1 MFDLRTLI
9 TGITLLVCLDAS
21 SAAPPAVTAL
31 AYRADGAM
39 LAAGTHGSVAIIDPK
54 TGEAIAKLDGQ
65 TGRVTAVAF
74 SKDNRLAVASG
85 TPGFSGIVRV
95 YDAANTLSAKPV
107 AEFTAHKDAIYAMA
121 FSPDAKVLATAGYDR
136 TIKLWDAAKTDA
148 PIRILTDHSDAVYA
162 LAFHPDGKLLASG
175 AADRAVKVWDVASG
189 KRLYTL
195 SDPTDWVYAVAWSP
209 DGKTI
214 VAGGVDKSLRTWTAN
229 AESGTLRQAVF
240 AHTGPVTHVQYH
252 PDGLTLYSLGD
263 DAVVKAWDAQKI
275 VERRTFAKQ
284 PDSVMSF
291 RLRPDGAQ
299 IAIGRFD
306 GTGLFLDPNDDRKIL
321 HFLPVKPKPPAMTRV
336 APDSVLRGKTTRLTI
351 DGQRLDSSKSI
362 IATATGVSFAIV
374 SKLDNKLEVDL
385 TVPANAVAGPISF
398 QVASDA
404 GMSPAQ
410 SLIVDRYPVT
420 LESGI
425 TDSAKSAMKVMLP
438 TTIIGSIDRA
448 GDVDFYQFEVKAGQS
463 VAVQALGTKL
473 DSQLVIVDDTGK
485 VLCEGFAGSL
495 GFTATKAGV
504 CSVGIRDR
512 EFRGGAEFT
521 YRLNLGEIPVVTSVF
536 PLGVARGKETD
547 VHLDGVFLGSPHG
560 RTVRVKVPADAV
572 TGSKI
577 AIPVGGMTETPL
589 GDLTV
594 VVGEFPSVVVSPD
607 SGAEIRM
614 IPGTADGILAKPG
627 DAQIVRFTAKKG
639 DVRIVETHARRL
651 GSPID
656 TSIEILDA
664 TGTPVMRAT
673 LRSVAK
679 TCVTFRDH
687 DSANPS
693 IRLEAWNELAAN
705 NFVYVGSELMQI
717 RALPK
722 GPDDDVQFVQVAGQ
736 RIGFLD
742 TTPAH
747 HALNTSVYKVEI
759 HPPGTVFPPNGLPV
773 FPVAYRN
780 DDGGNGF
787 RQDSRIFFEAPA
799 DGTYQ
804 VRVSDSRGFGGANYS
819 YRLTVRPP
827 RPDYTLT
834 INPVSPGVWKNG
846 AIPLTVTAT
855 RIDGFDGAI
864 RVKLI
869 GLPKGFEAIETEIEA
884 GQTSATFGLF
894 AAADAVNATVAC
906 QVESSAMIAGKS
918 IVRTIDFGMPKVIEP
933 GDVATTT
940 DVSEVTIIPGG
951 QTRLRIKIERRNG
964 LDGRVPADVRGL
976 PHGVRVLNIGLNG
989 ILFTPRDTER
999 EVVIFAEP
1007 WVKPMQ
1013 IPFVALAKSERK
1025 GTEHAAKPVM
1035 LKVVAK

>member
-9 TGITLLVCLDAS
+9 TAVALLICLNAS

-54 TGEAIAKLDGQ
+54 TGEAIANLDGQ

-85 TPGFSGIVRV
+85 TPGVSGIVRV
-95 YDAANTLSAKPV
+95 YDAANALTTKPI
-107 AEFTAHKDAIYAMA
+107 AAFTAHKDAIYAIA
-121 FSPDAKVLATAGYDR
+121 FSPDAKILATAGYDR
-136 TIKLWDAAKTDA
+136 TIKLWDAAKTDV

-195 SDPTDWVYAVAWSP
+195 SDPTEWVYAVAWSP

-229 AESGTLRQAVF
+229 AEGGTLRQAVF

-263 DAVVKAWDAQKI
+263 DAVVKAWDAQKM

-306 GTGLFLDPNDDRKIL
+306 GTGLFLDSTDDKKIVN
-321 HFLPVKPKPPAMTRV
+321 FLPVKPT
-336 APDSVLRGKTTRLTI
+336 LTP
-351 DGQRLDSSKSI
+351 K
-362 IATATGVSFAIV
+362 
-374 SKLDNKLEVDL
+374 K
-385 TVPANAVAGPISF
+385 
-398 QVASDA
+398 
-404 GMSPAQ
+404 
-410 SLIVDRYPVT
+410 IVDRYPIT

-425 TDSAKSAMKVMLP
+425 TDSAKSAMKVTLP
-438 TTIIGSIDRA
+438 TTIVGSIDRA

-463 VAVQALGTKL
+463 VAAQVLGTKL

-485 VLCEGFAGSL
+485 VLCEGLAGSL

-504 CSVGIRDR
+504 CSVGIRDK
-512 EFRGGAEFT
+512 EFRGGAEYA

-560 RTVRVKVPADAV
+560 RTVRVKVPADAIV
-572 TGSKI
+572 GSKI
-577 AIPVGGMTETPL
+577 AIPVDGMTETPL

-594 VVGEFPSVVVSPD
+594 TVGEFASVVVSPD
-607 SGAEIRM
+607 ACAEIRT

-639 DVRIVETHARRL
+639 DVRIVETLARRL

-664 TGTPVMRAT
+664 TGAPVTRAT

-780 DDGGNGF
+780 DDGGNGY

-799 DGTYQ
+799 DATYQ

-827 RPDYTLT
+827 RPDYTLAIT
-834 INPVSPGVWKNG
+834 PVSPGVWKNG
-846 AIPLTVTAT
+846 AVPLTVTAT
-855 RIDGFDGAI
+855 RIDAFDGAI

-869 GLPKGFEAIETEIEA
+869 GLPKGFEALETEIEA

-894 AAADAVNATVAC
+894 AAADAVNATVAS
-906 QVESSAMIAGKS
+906 QVESSAMVAGKA
-918 IVRTIDFGMPKVIEP
+918 IVHTIDFGMPKVIEP

-940 DVSEVTIIPGG
+940 DVSEVTIVPGG
-951 QTRLRIKIERRNG
+951 QTKLRIKIERRNG
-964 LDGRVPADVRGL
+964 YDGRVPADVRGL

-1035 LKVVAK
+1035 LKVVAQ

>member
-1 MFDLRTLI
+1 MFDLRL
-9 TGITLLVCLDAS
+9 LLVTAMWVGFDTAF
-21 SAAPPAVTAL
+21 AAPPAVTAL

-74 SKDNRLAVASG
+74 SKDNRLAIASG
-85 TPGFSGIVRV
+85 TPGVSGIVRV
-95 YDAANTLSAKPV
+95 YDAANALSAKPI
-107 AEFTAHKDAIYAMA
+107 AEFTAHKDTIYAIA

-148 PIRILTDHSDAVYA
+148 PIRILTDHSDAVYS

-229 AESGTLRQAVF
+229 AEGGTLRQAVF

-263 DAVVKAWDAQKI
+263 DAVVKAWDALKM

-284 PDSVMSF
+284 PDSVLSF
-291 RLRPDGAQ
+291 RLRPDGAL

-306 GTGLFLDPNDDRKIL
+306 GVGLFLDPVDDKKVVN
-321 HFLPVKPKPPAMTRV
+321 FLPAKPAPA
-336 APDSVLRGKTTRLTI
+336 PK
-351 DGQRLDSSKSI
+351 K
-362 IATATGVSFAIV
+362 
-374 SKLDNKLEVDL
+374 
-385 TVPANAVAGPISF
+385 
-398 QVASDA
+398 
-404 GMSPAQ
+404 
-410 SLIVDRYPVT
+410 IVDRFPVT
-420 LESGI
+420 QESGI
-425 TDSAKSAMKVMLP
+425 TDSAKSAMKVTLP
-438 TTIIGSIDRA
+438 TTIVGSIDRA
-448 GDVDFYQFEVKAGQS
+448 GDVDFYQFEAKAGQQ
-463 VAVQALGTKL
+463 VAAQVIGTKL

-504 CSVGIRDR
+504 YSVGIRDK

-547 VHLDGVFLGSPHG
+547 VHLDGVFLGTPHG
-560 RTVRVKVPADAV
+560 RTVRVKVPADTV
-572 TGSKI
+572 VGSKF
-577 AIPVGGMTETPL
+577 AIPIDGMTETPL

-594 VVGEFPSVVVSPD
+594 NVGEFASVVVSPD
-607 SGAEIRM
+607 AGAEIRT
-614 IPGTADGILAKPG
+614 IPGTADGILAKAG
-627 DAQIVRFTAKKG
+627 DAQIVRFTSKKG

-664 TGTPVMRAT
+664 TGAPVTRAT

-780 DDGGNGF
+780 DDGGNGY

-819 YRLTVRPP
+819 YRLSVRPP
-827 RPDYTLT
+827 RPDYTLA
-834 INPVSPGVWKNG
+834 ISPMSPSVWKNG
-846 AIPLTVTAT
+846 ALPLTVTAT

-869 GLPKGFEAIETEIEA
+869 GLPKGFEALETEIEA
-884 GQTSATFGLF
+884 GQTSGTLGLF
-894 AAADAVNATVAC
+894 AAADAVNATTAC
-906 QVESSAMIAGKS
+906 QVESSAMIAGKT
-918 IVRTIDFGMPKVIEP
+918 VVHTTDFGMPKVIEP
-933 GDVATTT
+933 GDVTTTT
-940 DVSEVTIIPGG
+940 DVNEVTIVPGG
-951 QTRLRIKIERRNG
+951 QTKLRIKIERRNG

-976 PHGVRVLNIGLNG
+976 PHGVRVLNIGLSG

-1035 LKVVAK
+1035 LKVIAK

>member
-1 MFDLRTLI
+1 MFDLRTI
-9 TGITLLVCLDAS
+9 FATATLLICINITF
-21 SAAPPAVTAL
+21 AAPPAVTAL

-39 LAAGTHGSVAIIDPK
+39 LAAGTHGSIAIIDPK

-74 SKDNRLAVASG
+74 SKDNHLAVTSG
-85 TPGFSGIVRV
+85 TPGVSGIVRI
-95 YDAANTLSAKPV
+95 YDAANALSAKPI
-107 AEFTAHKDAIYAMA
+107 AEFTAHKDAIYALA
-121 FSPDAKVLATAGYDR
+121 FSPDAKLLATAGYDR

-148 PIRILTDHSDAVYA
+148 PIRILTDHSDAVYT
-162 LAFHPDGKLLASG
+162 LAFHPEGKLLASG

-214 VAGGVDKSLRTWTAN
+214 VSGGVDKSLRTWTAN
-229 AESGTLRQAVF
+229 AEGGTLRQAVF

-263 DAVVKAWDAQKI
+263 DAVVKAWDAQKM

-284 PDSVMSF
+284 PDSVLSF

-306 GTGLFLDPNDDRKIL
+306 GVGLFLDPSDDKKVVN
-321 HFLPVKPKPPAMTRV
+321 FLPAKLIPTPK
-336 APDSVLRGKTTRLTI
+336 K
-351 DGQRLDSSKSI
+351 
-362 IATATGVSFAIV
+362 
-374 SKLDNKLEVDL
+374 
-385 TVPANAVAGPISF
+385 
-398 QVASDA
+398 
-404 GMSPAQ
+404 
-410 SLIVDRYPVT
+410 IVDRFPVT
-420 LESGI
+420 RESGI
-425 TDSAKSAMKVMLP
+425 TDSAKSAMKVVLP
-438 TTIIGSIDRA
+438 TTIVGSLDRA
-448 GDVDFYQFEVKAGQS
+448 GDVDFYQFEVKAGQQ
-463 VAVQALGTKL
+463 VAAQVLGTKL
-473 DSQLVIVDDTGK
+473 DSQLMFVDDTGK

-504 CSVGIRDR
+504 YSVGIRDK

-560 RTVRVKVPADAV
+560 RTVRVKVPADAIV
-572 TGSKI
+572 GSKI
-577 AIPVGGMTETPL
+577 AIPVDGTTEAPL

-594 VVGEFPSVVVSPD
+594 TVGEFPSVVVSPD
-607 SGAEIRM
+607 AGAEIRM
-614 IPGTADGILAKPG
+614 IPGTTDGILAKPG

-664 TGTPVMRAT
+664 TGAAVTRAT

-717 RALPK
+717 RELPK

-759 HPPGTVFPPNGLPV
+759 HPPGMVFPPNGLPV

-780 DDGGNGF
+780 DDGGNGY

-804 VRVSDSRGFGGANYS
+804 VRITDSRGFGGANYS
-819 YRLTVRPP
+819 YRLSVRPP
-827 RPDYTLT
+827 RPDYTLA
-834 INPVSPGVWKNG
+834 ISPISPSVWKNG
-846 AIPLTVTAT
+846 AVPLTVTAT

-864 RVKLI
+864 RVRII
-869 GLPKGFEAIETEIEA
+869 GLPKGFEAPQTEIEA
-884 GQTSATFGLF
+884 GQTTATFGLF
-894 AAADAVNATVAC
+894 AAADAVNATTAC
-906 QVESSAMIAGKS
+906 QVESSAMIAGKA
-918 IVRTIDFGMPKVIEP
+918 IVRTTDFGMPKVIEP
-933 GDVATTT
+933 GDVTTTT
-940 DVSEVTIIPGG
+940 DVNEVTIVPGG
-951 QTRLRIKIERRNG
+951 QTKLRIKIERRNG
-964 LDGRVPADVRGL
+964 YDGRVPADVRGL

-1035 LKVVAK
+1035 LKVIAK

>member
-9 TGITLLVCLDAS
+9 TTATLLVCLNITF
-21 SAAPPAVTAL
+21 AAPPAVTAL

-39 LAAGTHGSVAIIDPK
+39 LAAGTHGSVAIINPK
-54 TGEAIAKLDGQ
+54 TGEAITKLDGQ

-85 TPGFSGIVRV
+85 TPGVSGIVRI
-95 YDAANTLSAKPV
+95 YDAANTLSAKPI
-107 AEFTAHKDAIYAMA
+107 AEFTAHKDAIYAVA
-121 FSPDAKVLATAGYDR
+121 FSPDAKLLATAGYDR

-229 AESGTLRQAVF
+229 AEGGTLRQAVF

-263 DAVVKAWDAQKI
+263 DAVVKAWDAQKM

-284 PDSVMSF
+284 PDSVLSF

-306 GTGLFLDPNDDRKIL
+306 GVGLFLDPSDDKKVV
-321 HFLPVKPKPPAMTRV
+321 HFLPAKPTQIPK
-336 APDSVLRGKTTRLTI
+336 K
-351 DGQRLDSSKSI
+351 
-362 IATATGVSFAIV
+362 
-374 SKLDNKLEVDL
+374 
-385 TVPANAVAGPISF
+385 
-398 QVASDA
+398 
-404 GMSPAQ
+404 
-410 SLIVDRYPVT
+410 IVDRFPVT

-425 TDSAKSAMKVMLP
+425 TDSAKSAMKVTLP
-438 TTIIGSIDRA
+438 TTIVGSIDRA
-448 GDVDFYQFEVKAGQS
+448 GDVDFYQFEAKAGQQ
-463 VAVQALGTKL
+463 VAAQVIGTKL
-473 DSQLVIVDDTGK
+473 DSQLMIVDDTGK

-495 GFTATKAGV
+495 GFTATKAGIY
-504 CSVGIRDR
+504 SVGIRDK

-547 VHLDGVFLGSPHG
+547 IHLDGVFLGSPHG
-560 RTVRVKVPADAV
+560 RTVRVKVPADAIV
-572 TGSKI
+572 GSKI
-577 AIPVGGMTETPL
+577 AIPVEGMTETPL

-594 VVGEFPSVVVSPD
+594 TVGEFPSVVVSPD
-607 SGAEIRM
+607 AGAEIRT

-627 DAQIVRFTAKKG
+627 ESQIVRFTAKKG

-664 TGTPVMRAT
+664 TGAPVTRAT

-759 HPPGTVFPPNGLPV
+759 HPPGMVFPPNGLPV
-773 FPVAYRN
+773 FPIAYRN
-780 DDGGNGF
+780 DDGGNGY

-804 VRVSDSRGFGGANYS
+804 VRITDSRGFGGANYS
-819 YRLTVRPP
+819 YRLSVCPP
-827 RPDYTLT
+827 RPDYTLA
-834 INPVSPGVWKNG
+834 ISPMSPSVWKNG
-846 AIPLTVTAT
+846 ALPLTVTAT
-855 RIDGFDGAI
+855 RIDGFVGAI

-869 GLPKGFEAIETEIEA
+869 GLPKGFEALETDIEA
-884 GQTSATFGLF
+884 GQTSGTFGLF
-894 AAADAVNATVAC
+894 AAADAVNATTAC
-906 QVESSAMIAGKS
+906 QVESSAMIAGKA
-918 IVRTIDFGMPKVIEP
+918 VVHTTDFGMPKVIEP
-933 GDVATTT
+933 GDVTTTT
-940 DVSEVTIIPGG
+940 DVNEVTIVSGG
-951 QTRLRIKIERRNG
+951 QTKLRIKIERRNG

-976 PHGVRVLNIGLNG
+976 PHGVRVLNIGLSG

-1035 LKVVAK
+1035 LKVIAK